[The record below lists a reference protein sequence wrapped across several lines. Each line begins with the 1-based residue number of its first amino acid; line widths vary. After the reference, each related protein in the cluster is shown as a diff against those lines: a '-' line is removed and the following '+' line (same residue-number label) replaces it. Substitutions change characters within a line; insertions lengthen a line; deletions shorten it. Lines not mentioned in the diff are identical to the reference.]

1 MRGKEAYKKKWN
13 YLLWC
18 EVLWSVGLQ
27 FFVSDNFQGTF
38 VDFRFMM
45 FAQVLMNVLERIL
58 THVRKILNC
67 RISFKM
73 LLSRCLVIIEK
84 ELWTL
89 LWSYNFQNGNFQKI
103 TITVARDTL
112 IKVSFPNV
120 GSNLKKIKMNTQ
132 NTMVSYYHSKVRST
146 QNMWVPLF
154 NCWVKEFSNMYPY
167 FGKGKIFS
175 DNSSMKKM
183 TFEKND
189 IQH

>member
-1 MRGKEAYKKKWN
+1 MRGKEAYNKKWN

-18 EVLWSVGLQ
+18 EVFWSVGLQ
-27 FFVSDNFQGTF
+27 FFVSDNFQGTL

-73 LLSRCLVIIEK
+73 LLSRCLAIIEK

-89 LWSYNFQNGNFQKI
+89 LWSYNFQNGTFEKI

-120 GSNLKKIKMNTQ
+120 GSNLKNIKMNTQ
-132 NTMVSYYHSKVRST
+132 NTMVS
-146 QNMWVPLF
+146 
-154 NCWVKEFSNMYPY
+154 
-167 FGKGKIFS
+167 
-175 DNSSMKKM
+175 
-183 TFEKND
+183 
-189 IQH
+189 